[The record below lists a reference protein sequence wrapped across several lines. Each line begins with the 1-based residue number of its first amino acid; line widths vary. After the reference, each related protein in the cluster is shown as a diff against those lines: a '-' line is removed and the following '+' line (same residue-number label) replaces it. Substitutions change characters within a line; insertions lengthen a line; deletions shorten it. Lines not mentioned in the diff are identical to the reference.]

1 VQHREV
7 NGPLDVKLEPAAFEQ
22 SAQAFRDAA
31 FLPKPA
37 KGQIGSQPE
46 HRHRLQFTGGMG
58 VEHREGLA
66 VAQAGAHEPFQLTAG
81 LQQVEPAQGGNDLL
95 THLFAVP
102 NAVRDLQITVGTGGF
117 DAEKHGR
124 MAWVYRQQP

>member
-1 VQHREV
+1 MARSTSNSNRRPLSKARKPSRIPLSCQSRPKTKS
-7 NGPLDVKLEPAAFEQ
+7 GPSRSTDTASNSPAAWA
-22 SAQAFRDAA
+22 SST
-31 FLPKPA
+31 A
-37 KGQIGSQPE
+37 KAWQWLE
-46 HRHRLQFTGGMG
+46 
-58 VEHREGLA
+58 
-66 VAQAGAHEPFQLTAG
+66 AGAHEPFQLTAG

-124 MAWVYRQQP
+124 MAWVYLQQP